1 MTTAKVQLTI
11 GDLTFS
17 GEGTEAWLEKQINK
31 FLSASGEPGEHGKP
45 AGAAASA
52 AKTSKTAKAAAGTSP
67 PLRSYLDEKKAT
79 ANQVRK
85 FLATVQWLHDKGS
98 NRLKSANVIKA
109 LSDANQKKLGNAA
122 DCLNQ
127 NVGKGHC
134 EKEAG
139 QFFVTDEGRTALGK

>member
-11 GDLTFS
+11 GDLAFS

-31 FLSASGEPGEHGKP
+31 FLSASGESGEQGKT
-45 AGAAASA
+45 AGSPVKTTKA
-52 AKTSKTAKAAAGTSP
+52 AKTAAGITL
-67 PLRSYLDEKKAT
+67 PLRTYLDEKKAT

-85 FLATVQWLHDKGS
+85 FLATAQWLHDKGQ
-98 NRLKSANVIKA
+98 NRLKSADVIAA
-109 LSDANQKKLGNAA
+109 LSAANQKKLGNAA

-134 EKEAG
+134 EKENG
-139 QFFVTDEGRTALGK
+139 QFFVTDEGRAALSK

>member
-31 FLSASGEPGEHGKP
+31 FLREAGESGEQGKP
-45 AGAAASA
+45 AGSSV
-52 AKTSKTAKAAAGTSP
+52 KVTTVAKAVAGTVP
-67 PLRSYLDEKKAT
+67 PLRTYLDEKKAT

-85 FLATVQWLHDKGS
+85 FLATAQWLHDKGN
-98 NRLKSANVIKA
+98 NRLKSADVIAA
-109 LSDANQKKLGNAA
+109 LSAANQKKLGNAA

-134 EKEAG
+134 EKENG
-139 QFFVTDEGRTALGK
+139 QFFVTDEGRAALSK